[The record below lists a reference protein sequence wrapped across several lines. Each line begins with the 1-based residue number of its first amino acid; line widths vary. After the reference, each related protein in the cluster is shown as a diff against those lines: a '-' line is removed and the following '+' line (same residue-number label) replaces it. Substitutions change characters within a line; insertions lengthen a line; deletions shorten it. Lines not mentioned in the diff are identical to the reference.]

1 MWQRLSSIF
10 WLGTKELRS
19 LQRDK
24 VLLAFL
30 VYSFSLAI
38 YVQARGTSSD
48 VHNASIGIVDE
59 DRSQLSRQLANAFFE
74 PNFNEPV
81 LIEAGEVDAA
91 MDASRFMFVL
101 DIPPNFER
109 HVVQER
115 PAEIQVNI
123 DATAMGQAGIGA
135 NYIQAIVQSEVS
147 RFQSRNDRSAPL
159 AIELVIRRAFNAN
172 GNPVWFASLM
182 GLVNQVTMLTVI
194 LTGAAL
200 IREREHGTIEHLLV
214 MPLTSLDI
222 ALAKIW
228 SNSLVI
234 LLAATF
240 AVYVVIVRALQVP
253 VAGSIPLFLSGVAVY
268 LFFATALGVFLGTVT
283 RTMPQFAMLVIL
295 IIVALQMLSGG
306 MTPIDS
312 QPPWLQ
318 AITFFLPSRHFVS
331 VAQAIIYRGAGFSN
345 VWPSFVTVALMAFGF
360 FAAALAL
367 FRRSIA
373 SR

>member
-1 MWQRLSSIF
+1 M
-10 WLGTKELRS
+10 
-19 LQRDK
+19 
-24 VLLAFL
+24 
-30 VYSFSLAI
+30 
-38 YVQARGTSSD
+38 
-48 VHNASIGIVDE
+48 
-59 DRSQLSRQLANAFFE
+59 
-74 PNFNEPV
+74 
-81 LIEAGEVDAA
+81 
-91 MDASRFMFVL
+91 
-101 DIPPNFER
+101 
-109 HVVQER
+109 
-115 PAEIQVNI
+115 
-123 DATAMGQAGIGA
+123 
-135 NYIQAIVQSEVS
+135 
-147 RFQSRNDRSAPL
+147 
-159 AIELVIRRAFNAN
+159 
-172 GNPVWFASLM
+172 
-182 GLVNQVTMLTVI
+182 
-194 LTGAAL
+194 

-268 LFFATALGVFLGTVT
+268 LFATALGVFLGTVT

-331 VAQAIIYRGAGFSN
+331 VAQPSSTRRGFSN
-345 VWPSFVTVALMAFGF
+345 VWPSFATVALMAFGF
-360 FAAALAL
+360 LPP
-367 FRRSIA
+367 R
-373 SR
+373 